1 MTTSSRLR
9 IESGEGQGRDV
20 ALTRPFVVG
29 RAQSCDLVLNDE
41 SCSRMHARITPDG
54 ARARVED
61 LGSTNGTFKNGERVM
76 QETLDDGDAVVV
88 GGTTLRFHAPRFD
101 GGATV
106 ILATAVRKDA
116 AVVAEVAMDA
126 AGPAVREGH
135 SRSQLEA
142 TLGLLEAT
150 RGVLDRLQVAR
161 ALCEQLCRLV
171 SADRSAAL
179 VFRSGSDDPRDAQL
193 VSVPE
198 LRLDPDRPWIQQSI
212 STRQALL
219 LEDHAGKRPLFG
231 LVVPVFHG
239 PGPQLLVYADRRARA
254 FDESDLSDAL
264 QLVRSASALH
274 EVALAHQVLREE
286 VVEHRTRYR
295 SDRRIVGESPSH
307 QEVVEA
313 VRRNA
318 PGGQSVLFIG
328 ETGTGK
334 ELFARLIHDLSP
346 RANQRFVSVNC
357 SATPEGLLEDELF
370 GAEPDTGFGGGGNGP
385 SIGAIERSHGGTLF
399 LDEID
404 AMDLPTQARLAQVL
418 KERRLRRT
426 RDGRVV
432 PVDVRLVAA
441 SDRDLSDRAQTGTF
455 HEDLL
460 ALLALGTVPIE
471 PLRARK
477 EDIPLLADHF
487 LKLHARRMNR
497 TARRLAGDAMRAM
510 MAYPWP
516 GNVRELSNVIERAVM
531 LSDGEEIDAPLL
543 PFRDESPLERSELAM
558 SAVEKKAIERA
569 LEFCR
574 YKKGETA
581 KTLGISWPTLNKKIA
596 DYGIVLPGK

>member
-1 MTTSSRLR
+1 MPASPRLR
-9 IESGEGQGRDV
+9 IESGDGRGRDV
-20 ALTRPFVVG
+20 PLTRAFVVG

-41 SCSRMHARITPDG
+41 SCSRMHARITPEG

-61 LGSTNGTFKNGERVM
+61 LGSTNGTFKNGERIT
-76 QETLDDGDAVVV
+76 EEPLDDGDAIVV

-106 ILATAVRKDA
+106 ILSPAARKDA
-116 AVVAEVAMDA
+116 AVVAEIA
-126 AGPAVREGH
+126 ADGAEPEVREGH
-135 SRSQLEA
+135 ARALLDS

-150 RGVLDRLQVAR
+150 RGMLDRPQIAR
-161 ALCEQLCRLV
+161 ALCEQLCGLI

-179 VFRSGSDDPRDAQL
+179 LFRQHSGDPRDARL

-198 LRLDPDRPWIQQSI
+198 LRLEPDRPWIAQAIES
-212 STRQALL
+212 RQALL
-219 LEDHAGKRPLFG
+219 LKDDAGKRSLFG
-231 LVVPVFHG
+231 LVIPVFHG
-239 PGPQLLVYADRRARA
+239 AEPQLLVYADRRARA
-254 FDESDLSDAL
+254 FDENDLADAL
-264 QLVRSASALH
+264 QLVRTASALH
-274 EVALAHQVLREE
+274 EVAVAHQSLREE

-295 SDRRIVGESPSH
+295 SDRRLVGESSSH
-307 QEVVEA
+307 QQVVEA

-318 PGGQSVLFIG
+318 AGGQSVLFIG

-334 ELFARLIHDLSP
+334 ELFARLLHDLSA
-346 RANQRFVSVNC
+346 RANRRFVSVNC
-357 SATPEGLLEDELF
+357 SATPDGLLEDELF
-370 GAEPDTGFGGGGNGP
+370 GSEPEPGDVDAVETV
-385 SIGAIERSHGGTLF
+385 GALERANGGTLF

-418 KERRLRRT
+418 KERQLRRT
-426 RDGRVV
+426 RDGRVLAI
-432 PVDVRLVAA
+432 DVRLVAA
-441 SDRDLSDRAQTGTF
+441 SDRNLSGRARTGAF

-471 PLRARK
+471 PLRERK

-497 TARRLAGDAMRAM
+497 TARRLDGDALRAM
-510 MAYPWP
+510 TAYAWP

-531 LSDGEEIDAPLL
+531 LSSDEEIAADLL
-543 PFRDESPLERSELAM
+543 PFREQAPLDADELKM
-558 SAVEKKAIERA
+558 TAVEKRAIERA

-596 DYGIVLPGK
+596 DYGIALPEK